1 MIIQSLD
8 ICFHYICFACYF
20 YTPNKAN
27 KKKIKQLFDSIS
39 YFVPEQYQNSLFKI
53 IQKNPIESFYDT
65 KESMM
70 DYGYIIYKDFNTTHN
85 LEYLSYN
92 EYLDKFYLILYKDNR
107 VYKKWIKHVIFICII
122 TIFIYYLYSIK

>member
-8 ICFHYICFACYF
+8 MCFNYICFACYF

-39 YFVPEQYQNSLFKI
+39 YFVPSQYQNSLFKI
-53 IQKNPIESFYDT
+53 IQKYPIESFYDS
-65 KESMM
+65 KETIM
-70 DYGYIIYKDFNTTHN
+70 DYGYIIYKEFHIMHN

-122 TIFIYYLYSIK
+122 ILFIYYLYNK